1 MFKKEETKTVTTQ
14 KNHTPSLTMI
24 SEGTSLN
31 GTINTENDI
40 RIAGK
45 TDGELTSKGKLIVT
59 SSGVVEGDI
68 HVVDADIAGK
78 VEGELRVS
86 NKLTLR
92 QSAVIE
98 GDIYTKTLI
107 VEEGAEMVGA
117 CRMGTDAAKA
127 PSLTSSA
134 SKSEKSSSGHK
145 SQSTDDSQSSGSS
158 EESKKKTTHNGKFAK
173 A

>member
-1 MFKKEETKTVTTQ
+1 MSTQ

-68 HVVDADIAGK
+68 HVTDADIAGK

-127 PSLTSSA
+127 PSLTSSL
-134 SKSEKSSSGHK
+134 STSEKSSDHK
-145 SQSTDDSQSSGSS
+145 NQSTDDSHKSGSS
-158 EESKKKTTHNGKFAK
+158 DESKKKATHNGKFAK

>member
-1 MFKKEETKTVTTQ
+1 MFKKEENNTVSAS

-45 TDGELTSKGKLIVT
+45 TNGELNTKGKLIVT

-68 HVVDADIAGK
+68 HVTDADIAGK
-78 VEGELRVS
+78 IEGELRVS

-117 CRMGTDAAKA
+117 CRMGADAAKA
-127 PSLTSSA
+127 PSLTNSPKTNDASSSF
-134 SKSEKSSSGHK
+134 SKSEKADESSK
-145 SQSTDDSQSSGSS
+145 NGSANQV
-158 EESKKKTTHNGKFAK
+158 KKANTNGKYIK